1 MPAAREAGDLQR
13 YARGADEGG
22 AVMTDVL
29 QFLSAWAIAI
39 EAWAIDHWLW
49 ILLAAVGLG
58 GAAMVRSATAWALRR
73 VR

>member
-1 MPAAREAGDLQR
+1 M
-13 YARGADEGG
+13 
-22 AVMTDVL
+22 MTDVL